1 MQRNMLETVKV
12 ITGIIAMAEMLS
24 MVLVIGSSDVGLI
37 DTGTLITQLT
47 GQSMIAAC
55 AGCIWLIAK
64 HLEKNRKK

>member
-47 GQSMIAAC
+47 
-55 AGCIWLIAK
+55 WAK
-64 HLEKNRKK
+64 HDCSMCRMYLADSKTS